1 MKTAKKASGW
11 LERKTTT
18 KKLTNGSNVTYPIVQ
33 GDRIADNPQHWYWVY
48 RWEEKTGDAYSDNG
62 YITRAIAIPQ
72 TKVEGVRLA
81 LSLGWSVEKITLLI
95 RATSHCL
102 KRDRPVPAPY
112 S

>member
-11 LERKTTT
+11 LERKTNTR
-18 KKLTNGSNVTYPIVQ
+18 KLSNGTVVVYPIVQ
-33 GDRIADNPQHWYWVY
+33 GERIADNPQHWYWVY

-81 LSLGWSVEKITLLI
+81 LCRGWSVEKIKSFI
-95 RATSHCL
+95 S
-102 KRDRPVPAPY
+102 VGQVFVG
-112 S
+112 